1 MMTSMSS
8 EKKKIWQVRIQDS
21 ARDYKRSKWHHSYQQ
36 IYRISSSEVKGTL
49 GRRSVKLPAKH
60 MRNTWTHLH
69 TTGQYELIAQSSL
82 QCLPW
87 SCNVTWTHLGSSSL
101 SASPSDVLHVPL
113 VVDCE
118 TMCHSEILLI
128 LRRCQS
134 RKEVRDVLLWC
145 PREVWRNMPSFDF
158 HSFEVLGT
166 PTFL

>member
-1 MMTSMSS
+1 MKWWLQCVL
-8 EKKKIWQVRIQDS
+8 KKKSDKLEFKIQQGLT
-21 ARDYKRSKWHHSYQQ
+21 K
-36 IYRISSSEVKGTL
+36 SSNGIILINRYIEVEGTL

-60 MRNTWTHLH
+60 MRSMWTHLH
-69 TTGQYELIAQSSL
+69 TTGQYELIMQSSL

-87 SCNVTWTHLGSSSL
+87 SCNGTWTHLGSSSL

-145 PREVWRNMPSFDF
+145 SREVWGNMTSLDF
-158 HSFEVLGT
+158 HSLKF
-166 PTFL
+166 